1 MAFAKILDSGNANF
15 VLVDLG
21 IYGNTAVYTDKIYIR
36 KYHLVTL
43 GMGYGGSF
51 VELIFN
57 TGNKYQLTGNASDAS
72 NYMYIDEIYGVAVTD
87 NEDLL
92 SKIFALL

>member
-1 MAFAKILDSGNANF
+1 MAFAKILDSGNVDF

-21 IYGNTAVYTDKIYIR
+21 MYNNTAVYTDKIYIR
-36 KYHLVTL
+36 KTHLVTI
-43 GMGYGGSF
+43 GMGANGSF

-72 NYMYIDEIYGVAVTD
+72 NYMYIDEIYGVAVAD
-87 NEDLL
+87 NNDLL
-92 SKIFALL
+92 NKIFALL